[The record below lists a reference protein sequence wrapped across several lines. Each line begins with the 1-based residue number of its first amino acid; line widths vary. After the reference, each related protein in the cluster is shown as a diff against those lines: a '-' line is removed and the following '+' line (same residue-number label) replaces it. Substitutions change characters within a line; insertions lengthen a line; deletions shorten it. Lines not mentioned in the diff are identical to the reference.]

1 MRGGRDPDRAKARTG
16 TITATRDRREGCW
29 LADIADSAA
38 PEVRRSPLPTQIADH
53 LGHLILRGEY
63 RPGERLKEMEVAAT
77 YQVSRGPVRE
87 AFRLLERRGLVEVV
101 PRHGARICTLDIGE
115 VHHVFSVRAVL
126 FGLAAR
132 EAAGAADAAA
142 LARLERVVEI
152 LEESARSMS
161 IPPIQHAMHAGE
173 AQFVIARAS
182 GNSLLLRMLDEVNG
196 RALWR
201 MIWNERPLDFERRA
215 RRRQSAGFWRRL
227 LRALQA
233 RDDERA
239 ERIARSL
246 LEASRDH
253 TLAAMRRLE
262 QGPAARP
269 PASQQGRTEAAS
281 LPAGG
286 K

>member
-1 MRGGRDPDRAKARTG
+1 MRGGDDPDRAKARTG
-16 TITATRDRREGCW
+16 NAIATRDRRDGCW
-29 LADIADSAA
+29 LADAAAGGA

-63 RPGERLKEMEVAAT
+63 RPGERLKEMDVAAT

-101 PRHGARICTLDIGE
+101 PRHGARVCTLDVGE
-115 VHHVFSVRAVL
+115 VHHLFSVRAVL

-132 EAAGAADAAA
+132 EAAGAADVAA
-142 LARLERVVEI
+142 LARLERVVGI
-152 LEESARSMS
+152 LEDSARTMA
-161 IPPIQHAMHAGE
+161 ITPMQHAMHAGE

-182 GNSLLLRMLDEVNG
+182 GSTLLLRMLDEVNG

-201 MIWNERPLDFERRA
+201 MIWNERPLDFEKPA

-227 LRALQA
+227 LRALKA
-233 RDDERA
+233 RDAEAA

-253 TLAAMRRLE
+253 TLAAIRQREM
-262 QGPAARP
+262 PP
-269 PASQQGRTEAAS
+269 PARARRRAAIS
-281 LPAGG
+281 VGVEER
-286 K
+286 

>member
-1 MRGGRDPDRAKARTG
+1 MAA
-16 TITATRDRREGCW
+16 ARDRRDSCW
-29 LADIADSAA
+29 LANGEARAA

-115 VHHVFSVRAVL
+115 VHDVFSVRAVL

-132 EAAGAADAAA
+132 EAAAAADASA
-142 LARLERVVEI
+142 LARLERLVEI
-152 LEESARSMS
+152 LEESARTMA
-161 IPPIQHAMHAGE
+161 IPPIQHAMYAGE

-182 GNSLLLRMLDEVNG
+182 GNTLLLRMLDEVNG

-227 LRALQA
+227 LRALKA
-233 RDDERA
+233 RDGARA
-239 ERIARSL
+239 EQSARAL

-253 TLAAMRRLE
+253 TLAAMRRRE
-262 QGPAARP
+262 KAP
-269 PASQQGRTEAAS
+269 PATSRLRLRAGAEAAAS
-281 LPAGG
+281 GVAAGG
-286 K
+286 R

>member
-1 MRGGRDPDRAKARTG
+1 MRGGRQPDRAKARTG
-16 TITATRDRREGCW
+16 NATATRDERDGCW
-29 LADIADSAA
+29 LDNGPAGAA

-63 RPGERLKEMEVAAT
+63 RPGERLKEMDVAAT

-87 AFRLLERRGLVEVV
+87 AFLLLERRGLVEVV
-101 PRHGARICTLDIGE
+101 PRHGARICRLDIGE

-132 EAAGAADAAA
+132 EAAAVADPAA

-152 LEESARSMS
+152 LEESARMMA
-161 IPPIQHAMHAGE
+161 ITPIQHAMHAGE
-173 AQFVIARAS
+173 AQFIIARAS
-182 GNSLLLRMLDEVNG
+182 GNALLLRMLDEVNS

-201 MIWNERPLDFERRA
+201 MIWNERPLDFEGRG

-227 LRALQA
+227 LRALKG
-233 RDDERA
+233 RDGERA
-239 ERIARSL
+239 ERIARAI

-253 TLAAMRRLE
+253 TLLAMRRRE
-262 QGPAARP
+262 PAAARR
-269 PASQQGRTEAAS
+269 SRMTAAAPS
-281 LPAGG
+281 ADLPAR
-286 K
+286 

>member
-1 MRGGRDPDRAKARTG
+1 M
-16 TITATRDRREGCW
+16 RDRREGCW
-29 LADIADSAA
+29 LANGSAGGV

-63 RPGERLKEMEVAAT
+63 RPGERLKEMDVAAT

-132 EAAGAADAAA
+132 EAAAAADAAA
-142 LARLERVVEI
+142 LAQLERMVGI
-152 LEESARSMS
+152 LEESARSMA
-161 IPPIQHAMHAGE
+161 ITPIQHAMHAGE
-173 AQFVIARAS
+173 AQFIIARAS
-182 GNSLLLRMLDEVNG
+182 GNGLLLRMLDEVNG

-201 MIWNERPLDFERRA
+201 MIWNERPLDFEKRA

-227 LRALQA
+227 LRALKA
-233 RDDERA
+233 GDGEKA
-239 ERIARSL
+239 ERIAREL

-253 TLAAMRRLE
+253 TLAEMQRRE
-262 QGPAARP
+262 ARRTAIGRGRAIAAAPALSVGAR
-269 PASQQGRTEAAS
+269 
-281 LPAGG
+281 
-286 K
+286 